1 MLGCNNNDYQ
11 GMRYA
16 RARKHTRH
24 RASRSRLD
32 GIHLLPQSVRHVS
45 HRPEYLPEQCR
56 RIGVFVN
63 ESSENILLKA
73 QNSVCTI
80 SSCMAGKHRNNAAN

>member
-1 MLGCNNNDYQ
+1 
-11 GMRYA
+11 MRYA

-32 GIHLLPQSVRHVS
+32 GLHLLPPICPLRITSWNT
-45 HRPEYLPEQCR
+45 LWNNAR

-73 QNSVCTI
+73 QEFGLHHIQLHGRETP
-80 SSCMAGKHRNNAAN
+80 NNVAN